1 MVPVK
6 GSPGEILVAP
16 RTQET
21 FRQTLSIA
29 WQLARLDLVRRYTST
44 GLGMLWAI
52 LSPLGMSLVI
62 GAVFAKVFNQG
73 LAEFLPYLFVNLTL
87 WAFFVACLEGGA
99 IAFIAAE
106 GYIKQVPNVSLAAY
120 PLRMAFGAFAALCF
134 GLFAATMVTI
144 VLGGTVNAS
153 WLSILPA
160 LGLWLIFGIALA
172 NLSAV
177 LNTMVRDF
185 TYVQTVGV
193 QALFY
198 ATPIMYPPEI
208 LVEHGLA
215 WLLTFNPVYH
225 LLMLVR
231 TPIVF
236 GDLPPM
242 SHYFASAII
251 LLVLVP
257 LAIFAVRRSR
267 SSVVF
272 WL

>member
-1 MVPVK
+1 MK
-6 GSPGEILVAP
+6 ISRGEIFVSP

-21 FRQTLSIA
+21 VRHTLSIA
-29 WQLARLDLVRRYTST
+29 WQLARLDLLRRYTST

-62 GAVFAKVFNQG
+62 GLVFSKVFNQG
-73 LAEFLPYLFVNLTL
+73 LEEFLPYLFVNLTL

-120 PLRMAFGAFAALCF
+120 PVRMTLGAFAALCF
-134 GLFAATMVTI
+134 GLLAAALVTI
-144 VLGGTVNAS
+144 LLGKVVNLS
-153 WLSILPA
+153 WLAVLPGLAAWLVFGVA
-160 LGLWLIFGIALA
+160 LSC
-172 NLSAV
+172 LSAV

-185 TYVQTVGV
+185 AYVQSVGV

-198 ATPIMYPPEI
+198 ATPIMYPPEM
-208 LVEHGLA
+208 LVSHGLS
-215 WLLTFNPVYH
+215 WLLTLNPVYH
-225 LLMLVR
+225 FLMLVR

-236 GDLPPM
+236 GDVAPVA
-242 SHYFASAII
+242 HYLASGIV

-257 LAIFAVRRSR
+257 LAILALRRSR
-267 SSVVF
+267 ASVVF

>member
-1 MVPVK
+1 MTHP
-6 GSPGEILVAP
+6 SGEIVAAP
-16 RTQET
+16 RTRET

-44 GLGMLWAI
+44 GLGILWAI

-62 GAVFAKVFNQG
+62 GAVFAQVFDQG

-99 IAFIAAE
+99 IAFVAAE

-134 GLFAATMVTI
+134 GLLAAALVTLALEGR
-144 VLGGTVNAS
+144 VTVAWLGV
-153 WLSILPA
+153 LPA
-160 LGLWLIFGIALA
+160 LVAWLIFGIALSS
-172 NLSAV
+172 LSAV

-198 ATPIMYPPEI
+198 ATPIMYPPEM
-208 LVEHGLA
+208 LVKHGLS
-215 WLLTFNPVYH
+215 WLLTLNPVYH

-236 GDLPPM
+236 GDLPPA
-242 SHYFASAII
+242 SHYIASAIV
-251 LLVLVP
+251 LAVLVP
-257 LAIFAVRRSR
+257 LAVFALRRSR

>member
-1 MVPVK
+1 MKAPS
-6 GSPGEILVAP
+6 GSTLAAP

-21 FRQTLSIA
+21 WRQTLSIA
-29 WQLARLDLVRRYTST
+29 LQLARLDLVRRYTST
-44 GLGMLWAI
+44 GLGILWAI

-62 GAVFAKVFNQG
+62 GLVFSQVFDQG
-73 LAEFLPYLFVNLTL
+73 LSEFLPYLFVNLTL

-99 IAFIAAE
+99 IAFVAAE

-134 GLFAATMVTI
+134 GLFAAALVTLFLDRA
-144 VLGGTVNAS
+144 VTLA
-153 WLSILPA
+153 WLAILPA
-160 LGLWLIFGIALA
+160 LVAWLIFGVALCC
-172 NLSAV
+172 LSAV

-198 ATPIMYPPEI
+198 ATPIMYPPDM
-208 LVEHGLA
+208 LVKHGLS
-215 WLLTFNPVYH
+215 WLLTLNPVYH

-231 TPIVF
+231 TPMVF
-236 GDLPPM
+236 GDLPPV
-242 SHYFASAII
+242 SHYIASVIV
-251 LLVLVP
+251 LGVLVP
-257 LAIFAVRRSR
+257 LAIFVIRRSR